1 MRQITEHDI
10 ERAVRE
16 AFARAMAK
24 LDRER
29 GHG

>member
-1 MRQITEHDI
+1 MSRPTEHDI

-16 AFARAMAK
+16 AFAKVMAN